1 MNDDLAFKTYLATRR
16 TKNGVRIISP
26 KTQGIIRSDLKGLR
40 DGGRKIDLKS
50 VGSYINAL
58 EAYRDFLR
66 AAR

>member
-16 TKNGVRIISP
+16 TKNGVRVISP
-26 KTQGIIRSDLKGLR
+26 KTQSVIRSDLKGLR
-40 DGGRKIDLKS
+40 AGGRKIDLKS